1 MSCGREDTGTAI
13 ALKVWKTGKIT
24 SAVFSNHSYSES
36 KLFPG
41 AAESHLIAVEREN
54 EIHWQKYLCF
64 CIQVACFMLLPTH
77 SDYLLFFFF
86 SKLYSTSNFS
96 GQREEANILQFS
108 VFLFQHR
115 KLERWILKEKW
126 GCKIITFIAPVKQLS
141 PYNILSFINYISLAK
156 YDWRKDKFVL
166 PWMGSRSCKK
176 DSSVKLCMQTSK
188 WWLSSIPH
196 WCLELLE
203 LYHKC
208 CSTINL
214 CFQFK
219 SLQMFW
225 KLIL

>member
-13 ALKVWKTGKIT
+13 ALKVWKTEKIT

-41 AAESHLIAVEREN
+41 AAESHLIAVERVN

-77 SDYLLFFFF
+77 SDYLLFFF

-115 KLERWILKEKW
+115 KLER
-126 GCKIITFIAPVKQLS
+126 
-141 PYNILSFINYISLAK
+141 
-156 YDWRKDKFVL
+156 
-166 PWMGSRSCKK
+166 
-176 DSSVKLCMQTSK
+176 
-188 WWLSSIPH
+188 
-196 WCLELLE
+196 
-203 LYHKC
+203 
-208 CSTINL
+208 
-214 CFQFK
+214 
-219 SLQMFW
+219 
-225 KLIL
+225 